1 MNQQTWKNIG
11 NTVSA
16 STLTATE
23 LGYQDSMDEFK
34 QVLHSFNYTEIL
46 TTLARINLSL
56 QWSRDFLEGESM
68 LRKYFCSPFLLN
80 TIDASIKFKECL
92 IFNRKSTLHLLSES
106 ALSDPYS
113 ERSRDIVKESDQL
126 GKGYLIANKLPDEKI
141 PNFKIDLTEEDR
153 KELLAACIPFMEY
166 TTPIAP
172 SSRSLYFMVRFK
184 ESFHSFQKKCSSSNI
199 DVNEIFYEA
208 TGLNLQDY
216 QYLIFE
222 ILAHYLNLSQQD
234 ILQKKD
240 LAVNPMQ
247 FPSLTPLYDNLL
259 QHEIFYEATGLNLQ
273 DYQYLIFEILAHYL
287 NLSQQDI
294 LQKKDLAVNPMQF
307 PSLTPLYD
315 NLLQHICIP
324 IDALATEAE
333 NTSSL
338 PDEFRLWRKY
348 PLVKISENEI
358 VCIDIGFLEDK
369 LETGVFWLLLNQLKK
384 EKSGKDK
391 VIIGL
396 RGEVFEDYAA
406 SIIERGINNQ
416 TPSSMERYI
425 IRPKYVQRQRG
436 ECTDIT
442 VCGSDNLI
450 LFECKAPLLSAKTK
464 FSGDFCKFHDGIK
477 PNAIK
482 GVEQLWNAIQT
493 LGHTNKKKRGQVK
506 GIDISQV
513 KRIYPVLILSDFIF
527 SVPLM
532 NRFLDLEFQRFVKYN
547 DLKKHLEIMPLTV
560 LTTDDLESLEPYL
573 KDTPFHAHLDL
584 WIAQIFL
591 DNRSY
596 PFSQY
601 LRFLKEMEGKVRQNE
616 YIEQEIRRVGDD
628 IDGYLSSLGIID

>member
-199 DVNEIFYEA
+199 DVN
-208 TGLNLQDY
+208 
-216 QYLIFE
+216 
-222 ILAHYLNLSQQD
+222 
-234 ILQKKD
+234 
-240 LAVNPMQ
+240 
-247 FPSLTPLYDNLL
+247 
-259 QHEIFYEATGLNLQ
+259 EIFYEATGLNLQ